1 MKQEEPDKKPS
12 VAIIGVVGVPGAY
25 GGFETLADEL
35 IQYAEE
41 QGVSSEFIVYCSG
54 QKPDGPL
61 DYCGAERRFVA
72 ISANGIASILY
83 DILTCL
89 THGGAELPSYLFWG
103 FPVHQ
108 FCFFK
113 IVHARRTDH

>member
-54 QKPDGPL
+54 QNRMDRL
-61 DYCGAERRFVA
+61 TIAALSVA
-72 ISANGIASILY
+72 L
-83 DILTCL
+83 
-89 THGGAELPSYLFWG
+89 
-103 FPVHQ
+103 
-108 FCFFK
+108 
-113 IVHARRTDH
+113 